1 MKLKDLNKQIPYQW
15 RVQSFGPNTAACVAY
30 IDSRDVQL
38 MLDEVCEPQN
48 WQCDYKEIK
57 GNLFCGIGILC
68 GEQWVWKWDC
78 GTESNTE
85 KEKGEA
91 SDSFKR
97 AAVKW
102 GIGRFLY
109 DLSIQRIKWV
119 EKNGKKYPANDKGEP
134 IYDGG
139 ELTAFINARQN
150 GKAATS
156 YNHKEIEKPGMPL
169 ISNAQFKKACERIEA
184 GEINIYYKVTADFS
198 MTKEQADLLKQIYDK
213 AKKQPA

>member
-1 MKLKDLNKQIPYQW
+1 MNLKNLTKVIPYQW
-15 RVQSFGPNTAACVAY
+15 RVQSFQTNTAVCVAY
-30 IDSRDVQL
+30 IDSRDVQVT
-38 MLDEVCEPQN
+38 LDEEIGPEN

-57 GNLFCGIGILC
+57 GNLFCGLGIKV
-68 GEQWVWKWDC
+68 GENWVWKWDC

-109 DLSIQRIKWV
+109 DLEILRIQWV
-119 EKNGKKYPANDKGEP
+119 EKNGKKYPSNEKGEP
-134 IYDGG
+134 IYDGAK
-139 ELTAFINARQN
+139 LTEFLNKRQ
-150 GKAATS
+150 KSVTS
-156 YNHKEIEKPGMPL
+156 YNHSPIEKNGMPV
-169 ISNAQFKKACERIEA
+169 ITNIQFKKAIERVRA
-184 GEINIYYKVTADFS
+184 GELDVYYKTTAAFS
-198 MTKEQADLLKQIYDK
+198 LESKQAELFKQAYDE